1 MKSKIKIL
9 VLLLLVLSVSFG
21 YTQNIITGT
30 IVDQNN
36 VPLPGANVIIKAK
49 QKGTQTDFDG
59 NFSIEASN
67 GDIITFSYL
76 GFIEQNITVASNKSY
91 NIILKED
98 VSALDEVLIV
108 GYGTQKKAILTS
120 SVAQI
125 KGEELS
131 KEPVLNATQAL
142 QGKASGVQVVA
153 SDAPGQAS
161 TVIIRGL
168 GTVQGGRDPLYV
180 VDGIL
185 TDNINN
191 INSSDIESI
200 NVLKDAAS
208 LAIYGNRGAN
218 GVIIVTTKKGK
229 AGKMII
235 NFDTYTGVRDIL
247 TRVEL
252 ANASQYVTYSNEA
265 ARRDY
270 LTDNNPTNDDSTIGF
285 IPTNQPY
292 DTNWLDVITQTGL
305 VSNYNMSVSGGSER
319 IKAFFSA
326 GFNRERG
333 VLLNDEFNRLT
344 LRSNVDY
351 EISKKLNF
359 SHNVGVQLAS
369 GTPQNY
375 GLFTA
380 AYKQAP
386 IIPVRDENDAY
397 GSSVN
402 INNVANP
409 AIDASNDFKRDK
421 NKFFKIQSA
430 FKLDYEILQDLTFTS
445 RFSIET
451 EYGRFYAF
459 RNRLGNF
466 LAQNPFNTESSFEG
480 DSENPAN
487 TRLTVTHTN
496 TYRWFLD
503 NYFTYK
509 KTYNDA
515 HTFNATL
522 GITAEENRGEF
533 LSATR
538 NNVPLDSNL
547 NFNLSTGD
555 EDETQLNSG
564 ALGVVDRLYS
574 YIARINYDYKDKYLF
589 GASFRRDGSS
599 KFKKGQQFG
608 NFFALSTGW
617 VLTEETFMENSVF
630 DILKL
635 RASYGELGNQ
645 NVPLNV
651 LAATTGS
658 GGFYAF
664 GQNQNLQQGITITS
678 TIEEDLTWETT
689 EEFNV
694 GLEFTLLDYR
704 LSGEIDAYRRLNR
717 NATLQLELPDIIGFD
732 PFNSHVGEIENKG
745 IELALNW
752 KDNINDHLKYNIGFN
767 VSYNKNEIAK
777 VTNPFFNEQ
786 IGGFINNGQYT
797 KKIAVGQPLGSFYLY
812 DVEGIDDNGDLVY
825 KDLNEDGVVDES
837 DRAFFGSY
845 LPKVYGGINLG
856 VQYRKFDFSV
866 DTFANFGN
874 KVYNGKKAQRFGNE
888 NIELVEFNSRY
899 TTGRPSN
906 TTPRAFNDVPLSSTY
921 YLEDGDFFRVNNITV
936 GYTIPSTEKS
946 FFNSIRVYATAKN
959 PFIFQK
965 FTGFTPE
972 LPGAPLGNAGIELD
986 AYPTL
991 KSFYVGLNT
1000 SF

>member
-1 MKSKIKIL
+1 MCLISCCAM
-9 VLLLLVLSVSFG
+9 
-21 YTQNIITGT
+21 TAQNEITGKIT
-30 IVDQNN
+30 DVNN
-36 VPLPGANVIIKAK
+36 IPLPGANVTIKSK
-49 QKGTQTDFDG
+49 NKGTQTDFDG
-59 NFSIEASN
+59 QFSITASK
-67 GDIITFSYL
+67 GDLLSITYIGYVDQEIIVGDKT
-76 GFIEQNITVASNKSY
+76 EY

-98 VSALDEVLIV
+98 LSELDEVVIV

-120 SVAQI
+120 SVSQI
-125 KGEELS
+125 KGEELA

-142 QGKASGVQVVA
+142 QGKASGVQIIA

-180 VDGIL
+180 VDGVL

-191 INSSDIESI
+191 INTSDIESI

-229 AGKMII
+229 AGTMVVQ
-235 NFDTYTGVRDIL
+235 FDTYTGVRDIL
-247 TRVEL
+247 SRVEM
-252 ANASQYVTYSNEA
+252 ANAAQYVTYSNEA

-270 LTDNNPTNDDSTIGF
+270 LLDNDPTNDDSTFGF
-285 IPTNQPY
+285 IPTNQRY
-292 DTNWLDVITQTGL
+292 DTNWLDVITQPGL
-305 VSNYNMSVSGGSER
+305 ISNFNISASGGSEN

-326 GFNRERG
+326 GFNEEEG

-351 EISKKLNF
+351 TISDKINF

-375 GLFTA
+375 ALFTS

-386 IIPVRDENDAY
+386 IIPVRDDNGNY

-409 AIDASNDFKRDK
+409 AVEASNDFKRDK
-421 NKFFKIQSA
+421 NKFFKIQGA
-430 FKLDYEILQDLTFTS
+430 FKLDYQLLEDLTFTS

-451 EYGRFYAF
+451 EYGRFYSF

-503 NYFTYK
+503 NYFTYQ
-509 KTYNDA
+509 KTFNDK
-515 HTFNATL
+515 HSINATL
-522 GITAEENRGEF
+522 GITSEENRSEF

-538 NNVPLDSNL
+538 NNVPLSSNL
-547 NFNLSTGD
+547 NFNLNTGD
-555 EDETQLNSG
+555 EDDTQLNSG
-564 ALGVVDRLYS
+564 ALSVVDRLYS
-574 YIARINYDYKDKYLF
+574 YIARINYDYEDKYLL
-589 GASFRRDGSS
+589 GGSFRRDGSS
-599 KFKKGQQFG
+599 KFQKGQQYG
-608 NFFALSTGW
+608 NFFALSAGW
-617 VLTEETFMENSVF
+617 VMTEESFMENSIF
-630 DILKL
+630 NILKL
-635 RASYGELGNQ
+635 RGSYGELGNQ

-651 LAATTGS
+651 LAATTGAA
-658 GGFYAF
+658 GFYAF
-664 GQNQNLQQGITITS
+664 GQNQDLQQGITITGA
-678 TIEEDLTWETT
+678 IQENLTWETT
-689 EEFNV
+689 EEFNL

-717 NATLQLELPDIIGFD
+717 NATLLIELPDIIGFD
-732 PFNSHVGEIENKG
+732 PFNSDVGEIENKG
-745 IELALNW
+745 IEFALNW
-752 KDNINDHLKYNIGFN
+752 KDNIGQDLKYNIGFN
-767 VSYNKNEIAK
+767 VSYNKNQISK
-777 VTNPFFNEQ
+777 VTNPFFSEQ
-786 IGGFINNGQYT
+786 LGGFINNGQYT

-812 DVEGIDDNGDLVY
+812 DVAGIDDNGDLVY
-825 KDLNEDGVVDES
+825 KDLNGDGVVDES
-837 DRAFFGSY
+837 DRDYFGSY
-845 LPKVYGGINLG
+845 LPKVFGGLNLG
-856 VQYRKFDFSV
+856 VQYKQFDFNV

-874 KVYNGKKAQRFGNE
+874 KIYNGKKAQRFGNE
-888 NIELVEFNSRY
+888 NIELVDFNSRY

-921 YLEDGDFFRVNNITV
+921 YLEDGDFFRINNITI
-936 GYTIPSTEKS
+936 GYTLPNNEKG
-946 FFNSIRVYATAKN
+946 FFKSIRVYATAKN